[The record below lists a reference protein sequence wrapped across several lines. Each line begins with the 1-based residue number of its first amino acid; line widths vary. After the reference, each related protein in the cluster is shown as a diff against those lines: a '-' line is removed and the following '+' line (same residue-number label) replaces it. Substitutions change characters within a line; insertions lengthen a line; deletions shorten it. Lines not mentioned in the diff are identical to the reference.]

1 MQLVEVLPVW
11 DGATDPGQR
20 SSARRE
26 RAVMRTGLKS
36 NRAGTSAPL
45 NLLAVGNLDRGW
57 LVALVWTLGTTR
69 ADGESK
75 MMARFGKVLYW
86 CGLAIAF
93 ICWIAAL
100 TILAAIVTDK
110 LSDSG
115 AWMAVVFFVAVG
127 FSCWL
132 VGRTAK
138 STLASD

>member
-1 MQLVEVLPVW
+1 MQLVKVLPVW

-36 NRAGTSAPL
+36 NRASAPL
-45 NLLAVGNLDRGW
+45 NLLALGNLDRGW

-100 TILAAIVTDK
+100 TISVAIVTDK

-127 FSCWL
+127 SSCWL
-132 VGRTAK
+132 VGRTVK
-138 STLASD
+138 SALASD

>member
-1 MQLVEVLPVW
+1 MQLVKVFPVW

-20 SSARRE
+20 SSARGE

-36 NRAGTSAPL
+36 NRASAPL
-45 NLLAVGNLDRGW
+45 NLLALGNLDRGW

-75 MMARFGKVLYW
+75 MMARFGKVVYW

-100 TILAAIVTDK
+100 TTSVAIVTDK

-127 FSCWL
+127 SSCWL
-132 VGRTAK
+132 VGRTVK
-138 STLASD
+138 SALASD

>member
-1 MQLVEVLPVW
+1 
-11 DGATDPGQR
+11 
-20 SSARRE
+20 
-26 RAVMRTGLKS
+26 MRTGLKS
-36 NRAGTSAPL
+36 NRASAPL
-45 NLLAVGNLDRGW
+45 NLLALGNLHRGW
-57 LVALVWTLGTTR
+57 LVALVWTLGTTQ

-100 TILAAIVTDK
+100 TISVAIVTDK

-127 FSCWL
+127 SSCWL
-132 VGRTAK
+132 VGRTMK
-138 STLASD
+138 SALASD